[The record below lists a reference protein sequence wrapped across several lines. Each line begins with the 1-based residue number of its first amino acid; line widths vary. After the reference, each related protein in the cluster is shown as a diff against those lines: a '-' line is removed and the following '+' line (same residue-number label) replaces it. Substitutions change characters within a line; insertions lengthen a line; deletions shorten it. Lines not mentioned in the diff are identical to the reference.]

1 MSRLHKIVK
10 IPHEITISFAL
21 FMMKDSQQRA
31 ENDKERNKF
40 AKLTAQFIKS
50 FTKNDLLD
58 MSNYLDDLEEFINM
72 FIHVEEVVGL
82 KKFIQKQKDWV
93 RQFQKWI

>member
-10 IPHEITISFAL
+10 IPHDVTVSFAL
-21 FMMKDSQQRA
+21 FMMKDSEQRA
-31 ENDKERNKF
+31 ENDKDRNKF

-58 MSNYLDDLEEFINM
+58 LRNYFDDL
-72 FIHVEEVVGL
+72 
-82 KKFIQKQKDWV
+82 
-93 RQFQKWI
+93 